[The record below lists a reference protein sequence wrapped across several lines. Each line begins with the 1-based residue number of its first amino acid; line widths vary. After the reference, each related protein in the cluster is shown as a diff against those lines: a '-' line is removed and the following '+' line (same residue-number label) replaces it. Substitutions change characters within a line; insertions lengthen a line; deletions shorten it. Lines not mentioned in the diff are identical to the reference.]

1 MSEVKRSRFVFFVA
15 LAAAVLLP
23 SVAVRP
29 TDAGDMPSRRYRDP
43 NAKFSFRVFDDWD
56 PVPLE
61 TQGKGFSFGTEK
73 YLVTKYMQRG
83 ADKRGLQAA
92 QLFAFRMGKGTA
104 GQSSGGETTPGD
116 TKPEDDEF
124 MKKIRELM
132 GKDEPKTM
140 KELLEKS
147 GENYGFKIVLDAKT
161 GKDLKSK
168 DGVLGRM
175 WAMDRSS
182 DQYAPPIPY
191 FHVFASWK
199 KEEME
204 LGLWMWCPIEA
215 KKKLEQGFP
224 AVAKSFMFFDPQ
236 AEDVKSLD
244 VLNDLPISPR
254 KRKEI
259 ERGIVKGWAVMVS
272 PKKNYIIIYNTKNN
286 RNNLLA
292 KIISD
297 RIERIREQ
305 IYETKF
311 PPAKKIEAISIVRI
325 CGDRSEYHAY
335 GGPGGSAGYWSND
348 TEELVFYD
356 ASPQKEPDDDTLA
369 VLYHEAFHQYIYYSV
384 GEVSPHSWFNE
395 GTGDY
400 FAGAKYGGGKFS
412 IKPFNWRL
420 GVIQTAIRKGACEC
434 EEREKSADDD
444 EPGFKCDRSS
454 EGYTPLKVFVRFTQR
469 EYYSYPSI
477 CYAQG
482 WSLIYFLREG
492 VPKNPKMNEKWGK
505 ILDTYFDVLKRE
517 ANKDKPL
524 TPKAVPVDPG
534 MGEPGMDDTGGDAP
548 APDDP
553 GMGDPGMG
561 DPGMGDP
568 GMGDPGMGD
577 PGMGD
582 PGMGDP
588 GMGDPGMGDPGMDDP
603 APEGGD
609 DPGIPTVF
617 SRMFSSGRALKVAL
631 EEAFKGVDFA
641 ELEAAWKAYT
651 LKVH

>member
-1 MSEVKRSRFVFFVA
+1 VGEVKRSRFVFLAA

-23 SVAVRP
+23 TVAVRP
-29 TDAGDMPSRRYRDP
+29 SAAGDMPSRRYRDP

-56 PVPLE
+56 PVPIE
-61 TQGKGFSFGTEK
+61 TQGKGFNFGTDK

-83 ADKRGLQAA
+83 ADQRGRQAG
-92 QLFAFRMGKGTA
+92 QIFAFRIGKGTA

-116 TKPEDDEF
+116 AKPEDDEF
-124 MKKIRELM
+124 MKKIRELI

-140 KELLEKS
+140 RELLEKS
-147 GENYGFKIVLDAKT
+147 AENYGFTVVLDPAK
-161 GKDLKSK
+161 GKEIKAR
-168 DGVLGRM
+168 DGVMGRM
-175 WAMDRSS
+175 WALDRSS
-182 DQYAPPIPY
+182 ANTMPPSPF

-199 KEEME
+199 KDEME
-204 LGLWMWCPIEA
+204 LGLWMWCPSES

-236 AEDVKSLD
+236 AEEVKTQD
-244 VLNDLPISPR
+244 VLNDLPITPR

-259 ERGIVKGWAVMVS
+259 EKGIVKGWAVMVS
-272 PKKNYIIIYNTKNN
+272 PKKNYIIIYNTKSN
-286 RNNLLA
+286 RNTLLA

-305 IYETKF
+305 VYEVKF

-325 CGDRSEYHAY
+325 CGDQSEYHAY

-356 ASPQKEPDDDTLA
+356 ASPSKEPDDDTLA

-400 FAGAKYGGGKFS
+400 FSGSRYGGGKFT
-412 IKPFNWRL
+412 IKPFNWR
-420 GVIQTAIRKGACEC
+420 VNTIQTALRKGACEYT
-434 EEREKSADDD
+434 EKEGRDPEDG
-444 EPGFKCDRSS
+444 PTYKFDRST
-454 EGYTPLKVFVRFTQR
+454 EGYTPLKVFVRLTQR
-469 EYYSYPSI
+469 DYYSYAHV

-482 WSLIYFLREG
+482 WSLIYFLREA
-492 VPKNPKMNEKWGK
+492 VPKDKKMNEKWGK
-505 ILDTYFDVLKRE
+505 ILDTYFEVLKRE

-524 TPKAVPVDPG
+524 APPKAPPPAPPGMGEPEPGPDAPGGNGPAPEGPG
-534 MGEPGMDDTGGDAP
+534 MGEPGMGEP
-548 APDDP
+548 DP
-553 GMGDPGMG
+553 GMG
-561 DPGMGDP
+561 
-568 GMGDPGMGD
+568 
-577 PGMGD
+577 
-582 PGMGDP
+582 
-588 GMGDPGMGDPGMDDP
+588 DP

-609 DPGIPTVF
+609 DPGIPAVF
-617 SRMFSSGRALKVAL
+617 TRFSSGRALKIAL

-641 ELEAAWKAYT
+641 ELETAWKAYT